1 MTGTE
6 EMTQSVRAYH
16 RVSRRNLN
24 AQAQA
29 LAEPT
34 PPGLTRRTHA
44 RSATDCDLEG
54 ELLKDAL
61 TPTRLLVRKTVAD
74 RQGPQREG
82 YG

>member
-1 MTGTE
+1 MSGTE
-6 EMTQSVRAYH
+6 EMLQSVRAYH
-16 RVSRRNLN
+16 RVSRRNLK
-24 AQAQA
+24 AQA

-61 TPTRLLVRKTVAD
+61 TPTRLLMRKTVAD
-74 RQGPQREG
+74 RHGPQREG